1 MDTGLHVH
9 RFGPEGRAQ
18 VLALHGLTGHGRRWE
33 QLAVEHLPQVSLLAP
48 DLLGHGR
55 SSWDAPWTIEAN
67 VAALAGLLDAEGGHP
82 VLVVGH
88 SFGGAIALAFA
99 RARPDLVSGLV
110 LLDPAVGLDGAW
122 MREIAEATLASPD
135 YPDVAEARAEKAHGS
150 WSDVPAAVLDADLA
164 EHLVALPT
172 GRFGWRICLPAMMAY
187 WSELARA
194 PRLPAGT
201 PTTVVRATGSDP
213 AYVGEDL
220 VGGLRQRLGAAFTL
234 VDLPC
239 QHMVAQALPTQVAE
253 LIRTRLPQG

>member
-1 MDTGLHVH
+1 MHVH
-9 RFGPEGRAQ
+9 RFGPDGPAQ

-33 QLAVEHLPQVSLLAP
+33 QLATEQLPQVSLVAP

-55 SSWDAPWTIEAN
+55 SSGDAPWTIEAN
-67 VAALAGLLDAEGGHP
+67 VAALTHLVDAEGGQP

-88 SFGGAIALAFA
+88 SFGAAIALALA
-99 RARPDLVSGLV
+99 EARPDLVSGLV

-150 WSDVPAAVLDADLA
+150 WSDVPAAVLDAEIA

-172 GRFGWRICLPAMMAY
+172 GRFGWRICLPAMMGY
-187 WSELARA
+187 WGELARP
-194 PRLPAGT
+194 PRLPAAT

-213 AYVGEDL
+213 AYVHEAL
-220 VGGLRQRLGAAFTL
+220 LRGLRERLGAAFTL

-239 QHMVAQALPTQVAE
+239 QHMVAQARPVEVAA
-253 LIRTRLPQG
+253 LIRARLPQG